1 MYRLTTRGRAVRWS
15 RWPVMVVVVVLVAVD
30 DDTEALVSRARAHTH
45 KKIDGNKNV
54 TRFIL

>member
-15 RWPVMVVVVVLVAVD
+15 RWPVMVVVVLVAVD
-30 DDTEALVSRARAHTH
+30 DDTEALVSRAHTHTH